1 MSVRDADVLIV
12 GGGIVGLS
20 AAVFLSAQ
28 GVPVQLVERRPSA
41 LAHPRARVINPRTV
55 ELYRQVG
62 LEPAIQAARSRAK
75 YSSGLVIRAD
85 TLTAPERAVT
95 EMQASPDPGRDG
107 NVSTASWIPI
117 DQDQLECVVRS
128 RAAELGAGI
137 AFSTELTGLQ
147 AEPDGITARVKDLG
161 SGEEHEVS
169 ARFLIAADG
178 YRSAI
183 RDQLGITVSGPGMIG
198 HTLCFVFEADLTGPL
213 RGRHL
218 AVGHFNQ
225 PRPGTSLISHSE
237 GRWVF
242 SVPFR
247 PDQGESLPSFT
258 EDRCVALA
266 RAAVGD
272 QDLDL
277 KIVPQL
283 AGGITTLDYEIGA
296 QVADRYA
303 EGPVFLAGD
312 AAHVMPPAG
321 AFGAGTGIA
330 DAHNLAWKLAATLA
344 GSAGPGLLATYQ
356 AERQPVARFTLAQSL
371 HLLRERTGRD
381 IPYDEGGPQVGYEQ
395 VIFGYRYGEGA
406 LAAERGQTAEFSLAP
421 DEPTGAPGTRA
432 PHVALVRNGEEISSL
447 DLYGGRC
454 VLVCGSAGGPWAEAM
469 SQVSANLGWPAEV
482 YRLGADLI
490 DPGARWERAH
500 GVTASGAVLIRPDGF
515 VAWRA
520 KDQRAGDAAGLARV
534 LDEAL
539 AGCQLAGRQ
548 AVLEGSESRR

>member
-1 MSVRDADVLIV
+1 
-12 GGGIVGLS
+12 
-20 AAVFLSAQ
+20 
-28 GVPVQLVERRPSA
+28 
-41 LAHPRARVINPRTV
+41 
-55 ELYRQVG
+55 
-62 LEPAIQAARSRAK
+62 
-75 YSSGLVIRAD
+75 VIRAD

-95 EMQASPDPGRDG
+95 EMQASPDPSRDG
-107 NVSTASWIPI
+107 NLSTASWTPI
-117 DQDQLECVVRS
+117 DQDQLEGVVRA
-128 RAAELGAGI
+128 RAEELGAGI
-137 AFSTELTGLQ
+137 AFSAELTELRT
-147 AEPDGITARVKDLG
+147 EPDGVLARVKDLG
-161 SGEEHEVS
+161 AGEEREVS

-183 RDQLGITVSGPGMIG
+183 RDQLGIPVSGPGMIG

-247 PDQGESLPSFT
+247 PDQGESLATFT
-258 EDRCVALA
+258 EDRCAALA

-272 QDLDL
+272 PDLDL

-344 GSAGPGLLATYQ
+344 GSAGPGLLATYE
-356 AERQPVARFTLAQSL
+356 AERQPVAKFTLAQSL

-381 IPYDEGGPQVGYEQ
+381 IPYDEGGPQVGYED
-395 VIFGYRYGEGA
+395 VIFGYRYNEGA
-406 LAAERGQTAEFSLAP
+406 LAAESARGTGFSLAP
-421 DEPTGAPGTRA
+421 GEPAGAPGTRA
-432 PHVALVRNGEEISSL
+432 PHVALVRNGKQISSL
-447 DLYGGRC
+447 DLYGRRC
-454 VLVCGSAGGPWAEAM
+454 VLVCGPAGRPWAEAM
-469 SQVSANLGWPAEV
+469 NQVSENRGLRADL
-482 YRLGADLI
+482 YQLGADLV
-490 DPGARWERAH
+490 DPGARWESAH
-500 GVTASGAVLIRPDGF
+500 GVTTTGAILIRPDGF

-520 KDQRAGDAAGLARV
+520 KDQRADDTAGLVRA
-534 LDEAL
+534 LDETL
-539 AGCQLAGRQ
+539 AGCQLTSVRTA
-548 AVLEGSESRR
+548 LEGSESRR